1 MASQY
6 YHQSS
11 HGHVL
16 PFPVGK
22 VLCIGQNYSDHIA
35 ELNSIQRPEPL
46 FFIKPNTSLAAL
58 SRGVTVP
65 KNKGEC
71 HNELELAVLIQKK
84 LTCVTEQQVEAA
96 IWGYGLALDL
106 TLRQIQA
113 RQKKQGRPWEVAKG
127 FDASCPIT
135 PFIPKTEISEPQ
147 NSQITLLVNGKARQN
162 GNTAQM
168 LRPIY
173 QLISEMSHE
182 FTLLPG
188 DIVLTGTPAGVGPL
202 VAGDK
207 LNLSLASGDKNWQ
220 FHAQVY

>member
-6 YHQSS
+6 SHQSID
-11 HGHVL
+11 GFLL

-22 VLCIGQNYSDHIA
+22 VVCIGQNYADHIA
-35 ELNSIQRPEPL
+35 ELNSIKRPEPL
-46 FFIKPNTSLAAL
+46 FFIKPNTSLTAL
-58 SRGVTVP
+58 SKGVTVP

-71 HNELELAVLIQKK
+71 HNELELAVLIQKR
-84 LTCVTEQQVEAA
+84 LTCVDEGAVEEA

-113 RQKKQGRPWEVAKG
+113 RQKAQGRPWEVAKG
-127 FDASCPIT
+127 FDGSCPIT
-135 PFIPKTEISEPQ
+135 PFIAKSELPAPQ
-147 NSQITLLVNGKARQN
+147 ETQLQLLVNGETRQN
-162 GNTAQM
+162 GNTSHM
-168 LRPIY
+168 LRSIK
-173 QLISEMSHE
+173 QMISQMSHE

-207 LNLSLASGDKNWQ
+207 LNLSMSCQHANWQ